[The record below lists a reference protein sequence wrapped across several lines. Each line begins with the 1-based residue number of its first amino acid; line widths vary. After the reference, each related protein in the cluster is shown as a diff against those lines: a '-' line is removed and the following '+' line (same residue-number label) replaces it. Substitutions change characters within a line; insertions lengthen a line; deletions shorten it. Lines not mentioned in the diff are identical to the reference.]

1 MHNLLNSNTAS
12 VNTNLG
18 YGTLGHLCLTLPP
31 TVYTTLLTTRVGP
44 PINPGA
50 TPFILEGAT
59 GPEAAIIRYAHDA
72 ATLAFNTFHNVDRA
86 LCQQL
91 LGAVK
96 DTFMRVKH
104 KPHQGYSGSS
114 TLDLISHLYKTYA
127 VISNA
132 E

>member
-1 MHNLLNSNTAS
+1 MKGWDTWLI
-12 VNTNLG
+12 VV
-18 YGTLGHLCLTLPP
+18 LPP
-31 TVYTTLLTTRVGP
+31 DSGV
-44 PINPGA
+44 
-50 TPFILEGAT
+50 TPVIPAGAT
-59 GPEAAIIRYAHDA
+59 GPEAASISYAHDA

-96 DTFMRVKH
+96 DTLVRVKH

-114 TLDLISHLYKTYA
+114 TLDMITPLYDNYS

-132 E
+132 N